1 MRLSEYL
8 LDRIFSLICMLVSAL
23 LLFGLLWLIETPA
36 TFILFAETILMAAY
50 ISALVYDFFRK
61 RSYYNLLLKMMEQME
76 EKSLLGE
83 LLTQPHFLEG
93 QILVDILRRCNN
105 TRTIRFPMQ
114 NKQVGNTGSTLIHG
128 YTRSRPLLPLHA

>member
-1 MRLSEYL
+1 MAWGIAYEIIRVSF
-8 LDRIFSLICMLVSAL
+8 RSNFSLICMLVSAL

-61 RSYYNLLLKMMEQME
+61 RSYYNLLLKMTEQME

-83 LLTQPHFLEG
+83 LLTQPHFWK
-93 QILVDILRRCNN
+93 V
-105 TRTIRFPMQ
+105 RF
-114 NKQVGNTGSTLIHG
+114 
-128 YTRSRPLLPLHA
+128 